1 MPLPTITDQPGAE
14 PAPTATAAGAQPEA
28 HADAHAEAPPEGPP
42 KPPCGGDFRGFVLG
56 LQQEAQAAQIPAT
69 AITGWLDGVSA
80 DPLVLK
86 ADQRQGVFRKPFLE
100 FAQSLIGDKRLPDAL
115 AAWDDH
121 QELFARVET
130 SFGVPPGIMLAIW
143 GFETDFGRFQGGY
156 NTRDALVTLA
166 WDCRRP
172 EMFRPQTFAAMRLFA
187 RGDLTADTTG
197 AWAGEIGMVQMLPQD
212 ILERGIDGDGDGH
225 ITLKTSVADA
235 LMSGAGLLKAQG
247 WRKGE
252 PWLTEVVLPETFDW
266 SLSGLDKDLPVAQ
279 WAALG
284 VAPRRGNTLPA
295 DLEAALLLPQGRK
308 GPAFLAFPNF
318 EVLLKWNKSLTY
330 VTTTAYFAT
339 LIEGAE
345 PALNTSPDP
354 MLSDEEMRALQAKLR
369 DLGHDVGQIDGVL
382 GAGTRRA
389 VQTEQQRLGLPADAW
404 PTRELL
410 DLL

>member
-1 MPLPTITDQPGAE
+1 MLRPLILAALLM
-14 PAPTATAAGAQPEA
+14 PAPLRAETVATPLMPPAGQSGDEA
-28 HADAHAEAPPEGPP
+28 GTGKVA
-42 KPPCGGDFRGFVLG
+42 PPCGGDFTAFVRGLAE
-56 LQQEAQAAQIPAT
+56 EARAAKIAG
-69 AITGWLDGVSA
+69 AAVEGWLADVRP

-100 FAQSLIGDKRLPDAL
+100 FAQSLIGNKRLPDAL
-115 AAWDDH
+115 AAWDSH
-121 QELFARVET
+121 QDLFARVET
-130 SFGVPPGIMLAIW
+130 SYGVPPGVMLAVW

-172 EMFRPQTFAAMRLFA
+172 EMFRPQALAAMRLYE
-187 RGDLTADTTG
+187 RGDLPVEMTG

-212 ILERGIDGDGDGH
+212 ILERGVDGDGDGH
-225 ITLKTSVADA
+225 VRPKTSVADA
-235 LMSGAGLLKAQG
+235 LMSGANLLKAHG
-247 WRKGE
+247 WQPGE

-266 SLSGLDKDLPVAQ
+266 ALSGLDKDLPVTQ

-284 VAPRRGNTLPA
+284 VAPRRGNTLPGE
-295 DLEAALLLPQGRK
+295 LEASLLLPQGRK
-308 GPAFLAFPNF
+308 GPAFLVFPNF
-318 EVLLKWNKSLTY
+318 QVLLEWNKSLTY
-330 VTTTAYFAT
+330 VTTAAYFAT

-354 MLSDEEMRALQAKLR
+354 LLSEEDMKALQQKLQA
-369 DLGHDVGQIDGVL
+369 LGHDVGTIDGVL

-389 VQTEQQRLGLPADAW
+389 VQAEQQRLGLPADAW
-404 PTRELL
+404 PTRDLL